1 MHPILGKKW
10 RVYNTYG
17 GYIAS
22 VELFVRKIFVVRIEH
37 QLSRGVSEA
46 SQVARFGYASAS
58 AAASSAASAAAM
70 SCSSATVV
78 GEKPED
84 VCVDGC
90 IYTRANESHV
100 GEEYCFKNEQSEG
113 FLQCQVS
120 LHCMKM
126 LIS

>member
-1 MHPILGKKW
+1 MFAGECCPV
-10 RVYNTYG
+10 RVISNMGDLDDVYKLK
-17 GYIAS
+17 
-22 VELFVRKIFVVRIEH
+22 VEVD
-37 QLSRGVSEA
+37 G
-46 SQVARFGYASAS
+46 
-58 AAASSAASAAAM
+58 
-70 SCSSATVV
+70 
-78 GEKPED
+78 KPESI
-84 VCVDGC
+84 CVDGC